1 MNYNKNF
8 SKSLSLLLF
17 LEGFSK
23 TFITTHK
30 NKKGDVEMYESK
42 IYWSNYLNFILDL
55 EWLAG
60 F

>member
-42 IYWSNYLNFILDL
+42 IY
-55 EWLAG
+55 
-60 F
+60 